1 MKINKILAAGI
12 AATLAVTSLSAV
24 VSAEPVT
31 KEFEMANTIGKIET
45 KGSLGGREL
54 ALLATEDPAT
64 GTIVQNPALAAGTG
78 TPAAGLVDTFVFIE
92 DGTFTNDNGI
102 IWLSK
107 VKLNV
112 TGIKGQKNSTS
123 KTYTYEFKNYKATYD
138 EFTGVWTK
146 GEQVYDGSGLW
157 WELESYASG
166 EAPLNALDISQF
178 VEVTSISID
187 VEAKNDGLDKAT
199 YTNWKNWNY
208 ADSLTCGKPFDTAAA
223 NVGVEKAI
231 NDAFQWYCGATMEIT
246 NQSTKDLYAFLE
258 KTTSDTTI
266 NRNKVQ
272 VLSSANAYNSGTL
285 YTGNGQREGNASRT
299 QTYKDADGTGTAPF
313 WFGGLASQ
321 CADFF
326 NKQTN
331 GKITFQFT
339 AKTKDSTDWKEGGIA
354 STEVGLKSTLA
365 GTNIGIFVNY
375 MQSTGSLV
383 SQGVVDSDAL
393 TVTFDISDILDDMG
407 GLTKGNISDI
417 YYGMNKGLDYK
428 SDDYTSIHA
437 GEAGDVVDYAPNGIW
452 YISDD
457 KHHAIGYIVE
467 KVILSYEDGA
477 DVEAAEEEVVD
488 EPEDVEEPEDIEEP
502 EEEEE
507 EEPEDFEEEPEE
519 EPEEEEEEP
528 EFVIEPEEEEE
539 ENNGDVDIIEPTND
553 AKADDDANPGT
564 GVALAV
570 VPAIVA
576 AAAVVVSKKRK

>member
-24 VSAEPVT
+24 VGAEAVT
-31 KEFEMANTIGKIET
+31 KEFEMANTVGTIET

-54 ALLATEDPAT
+54 ALIAKQEGGAL
-64 GTIVQNPALAAGTG
+64 VQNDDLKAGKG
-78 TPAAGLVDTFVFIE
+78 TPAAVDQFIFVE
-92 DGTFTNDNGI
+92 DGNFVGSNGTV
-102 IWLSK
+102 LLNS
-107 VKLNV
+107 VKLNI

-123 KTYTYEFKNYKATYD
+123 KTYTYDFANFDAN
-138 EFTGVWTK
+138 WN
-146 GEQVYDGSGLW
+146 QVYDGSGIYWVLN
-157 WELESYASG
+157 SYPSG
-166 EAPLNALDISQF
+166 QAPLNGLDISQF

-187 VEAKNDGLDKAT
+187 VTSKNTGLTKNE
-199 YTNWKNWNY
+199 YNNWKNWDY
-208 ADSLTCGKPFDTAAA
+208 TDSLTCYEKFSDATASA
-223 NVGVEKAI
+223 VGVEKAV
-231 NDAFQWYCGATMEIT
+231 NDAFGGYAGATMEIT

-258 KTTSDTTI
+258 KTTNDTTI

-272 VLSSANAYNSGTL
+272 VLSSAAAYRAGSL
-285 YTGNGQREGNASRT
+285 YTGWGQTEGTASAT
-299 QTYKDADGTGTAPF
+299 QSYKDSDGTGTAPF

-339 AKTKDSTDWKEGGIA
+339 AKASSGSDWKEGGIA

-365 GTNIGIFVNY
+365 GTNMGIFVNY
-375 MQSTGSLV
+375 EQSTGSLV
-383 SQGVVDSDAL
+383 SLGVVDSDAL
-393 TVTFDISDILDDMG
+393 TVTFDISDILNDMG

-437 GEAGDVVDYAPNGIW
+437 GEAGDAVTYAPNGIW

-477 DVEAAEEEVVD
+477 DVDAAEEEVVD
-488 EPEDVEEPEDIEEP
+488 EPEDVEEPEDIEE
-502 EEEEE
+502 EE
-507 EEPEDFEEEPEE
+507 EEPEDIDEPEE

-539 ENNGDVDIIEPTND
+539 ENNGDVDIIEPTNT

>member
-24 VSAEPVT
+24 VGAEAVT
-31 KEFEMANTIGKIET
+31 KEFEMANTVGTIET

-54 ALLATEDPAT
+54 ALLATESGGAL
-64 GTIVQNPALAAGTG
+64 VQNPDLAAGTG
-78 TPAAGLVDTFVFIE
+78 TPAAGSVDKFIFVE
-92 DGTFTNDNGI
+92 DGNFDGSNGVV
-102 IWLSK
+102 LLNS
-107 VKLNV
+107 VKLNI
-112 TGIKGQKNSTS
+112 TGIKGQKNATS
-123 KTYTYEFKNYKATYD
+123 KTYTYDFANFDAN
-138 EFTGVWTK
+138 WN
-146 GEQVYDGSGLW
+146 QVYDGSGIYWVLN
-157 WELESYASG
+157 SYASG
-166 EAPLNALDISQF
+166 EAPLNGLDISQF

-187 VEAKNDGLDKAT
+187 VTSKNTGLTKNE
-199 YTNWKNWNY
+199 YNNWKNWDY
-208 ADSLTCGKPFDTAAA
+208 TDSLTCYQAFNTAAA

-231 NDAFQWYCGATMEIT
+231 NDAFQYYAGGTMEIS

-272 VLSSANAYNSGTL
+272 VLSSAAAYRAGSL
-285 YTGNGQREGNASRT
+285 YTGWGQTEGTSSAT
-299 QTYKDADGTGTAPF
+299 QSYKDSDGTGTAPF

-339 AKTKDSTDWKEGGIA
+339 AKASSGSDWKEGGIA

-365 GTNIGIFVNY
+365 GTNMGIFVNY
-375 MQSTGSLV
+375 EQSTGSLV
-383 SQGVVDSDAL
+383 SLGVVDSDAL
-393 TVTFDISDILDDMG
+393 TVTFDISDILNDMG

-437 GEAGDVVDYAPNGIW
+437 GEAGDAVTYAPNGIW

-477 DVEAAEEEVVD
+477 DVDAAEEEVVD
-488 EPEDVEEPEDIEEP
+488 EPEDVEEPEDIEE
-502 EEEEE
+502 EE
-507 EEPEDFEEEPEE
+507 EEPEDIEEPEE
-519 EPEEEEEEP
+519 EPEEEEEEEP

-539 ENNGDVDIIEPTND
+539 ENNGDVDIIEPTNT

>member
-24 VSAEPVT
+24 VGAEAVT
-31 KEFEMANTIGKIET
+31 KEFEMANTVGTIET
-45 KGSLGGREL
+45 KGNLGGREL
-54 ALLATEDPAT
+54 ALIAEANAGVL
-64 GTIVQNPALAAGTG
+64 VQNPDLAAGTG
-78 TPAAGLVDTFVFIE
+78 TPAAGTVDQFVFVE
-92 DGTFTNDNGI
+92 DGNFSGSNGT
-102 IWLSK
+102 IWLNS
-107 VKLNV
+107 VKLNI

-123 KTYTYEFKNYKATYD
+123 KTYTYDFANFEDAAL
-138 EFTGVWTK
+138 TK
-146 GEQVYDGSGLW
+146 QVYDGSGKYWVLN
-157 WELESYASG
+157 SYASG
-166 EAPLNALDISQF
+166 EAPLNGLDISQF

-187 VEAKNDGLDKAT
+187 VTSKNTGLDKNT
-199 YTNWKNWNY
+199 YNNWKNWDY
-208 ADSLTCGKPFDTAAA
+208 TDSLTCYKAFNTAAA

-231 NDAFQWYCGATMEIT
+231 NDAFQYYAGATMEIS

-272 VLSSANAYNSGTL
+272 LLSSASAYTAGTL
-285 YTGNGQREGNASRT
+285 YTGLGQTEGNASRT
-299 QTYKDADGTGTAPF
+299 QSYKDSDGTGTAPF

-339 AKTKDSTDWKEGGIA
+339 AKASSGSDWKEGGIA

-365 GTNIGIFVNY
+365 GTNMGIFVNY

-383 SQGVVDSDAL
+383 SLGVVDSDAL
-393 TVTFDISDILDDMG
+393 TVTFDISDILGDMG

-437 GEAGDVVDYAPNGIW
+437 GEAGDAVTYAPNGVW

-477 DVEAAEEEVVD
+477 DVDAAEEEVVD
-488 EPEDVEEPEDIEEP
+488 EPEDVEEPEDIEE
-502 EEEEE
+502 EE
-507 EEPEDFEEEPEE
+507 EEPEDIEEPEE

-539 ENNGDVDIIEPTND
+539 ENNGDVDIIEPTNT

>member
-24 VSAEPVT
+24 VGAEAVT
-31 KEFEMANTIGKIET
+31 KEFEMANTVGTIET

-54 ALLATEDPAT
+54 ALLATESGGAL
-64 GTIVQNPALAAGTG
+64 VQNPDLAAGKG
-78 TPAAGLVDTFVFIE
+78 TPAAGSVDKFIFVE
-92 DGTFTNDNGI
+92 DGNFDGSNGVV
-102 IWLSK
+102 LLNS
-107 VKLNV
+107 VKLNI
-112 TGIKGQKNSTS
+112 TGIKGQKNATS
-123 KTYTYEFKNYKATYD
+123 KTYTYDFANFDAN
-138 EFTGVWTK
+138 WN
-146 GEQVYDGSGLW
+146 QVYDGSGIYWVLN
-157 WELESYASG
+157 SYASG
-166 EAPLNALDISQF
+166 EAPLNGLDISQF

-187 VEAKNDGLDKAT
+187 VTSKNTGLTKNE
-199 YTNWKNWNY
+199 YNNWKNWDY
-208 ADSLTCGKPFDTAAA
+208 TDSLTCYQAFNTAAA

-231 NDAFQWYCGATMEIT
+231 NDAFQYYAGGTMEIS

-272 VLSSANAYNSGTL
+272 VLSSAAAYRAGSL
-285 YTGNGQREGNASRT
+285 YTGWGQTEGTSSAT
-299 QTYKDADGTGTAPF
+299 QSYKDSDGTGTAPF

-339 AKTKDSTDWKEGGIA
+339 AKASSGSDWKEGGIA

-365 GTNIGIFVNY
+365 GTNMGIFVNY
-375 MQSTGSLV
+375 EQSTGSLV
-383 SQGVVDSDAL
+383 SLGVVDSDAL
-393 TVTFDISDILDDMG
+393 TVTFDISDILNDMG

-437 GEAGDVVDYAPNGIW
+437 GEAGDAVTYAPNGIW

-477 DVEAAEEEVVD
+477 DVDAAEEEVVD
-488 EPEDVEEPEDIEEP
+488 EPEDVEEPEDIEE
-502 EEEEE
+502 EE
-507 EEPEDFEEEPEE
+507 EEPEDIEEPEE
-519 EPEEEEEEP
+519 EPEEEEEEEP

-539 ENNGDVDIIEPTND
+539 ENNGDVDIIEPTNT

>member
-24 VSAEPVT
+24 VGAEAVT
-31 KEFEMANTIGKIET
+31 KEFEMANTVGTIET

-54 ALLATEDPAT
+54 ALLATESGGAL
-64 GTIVQNPALAAGTG
+64 VQNPDLAAGTG
-78 TPAAGLVDTFVFIE
+78 TPAAGSVDKFIFVE
-92 DGTFTNDNGI
+92 DGNFDGSNGVV
-102 IWLSK
+102 LLNS
-107 VKLNV
+107 VKLNI
-112 TGIKGQKNSTS
+112 TGIKGQKNATS
-123 KTYTYEFKNYKATYD
+123 KTYTYDFANFD
-138 EFTGVWTK
+138 SNWN
-146 GEQVYDGSGLW
+146 QVYDGSGIYWVLN
-157 WELESYASG
+157 SYASG
-166 EAPLNALDISQF
+166 EAPLNGLDISQF

-187 VEAKNDGLDKAT
+187 VTSKNTGLTKNE
-199 YTNWKNWNY
+199 YNNWKNWDY
-208 ADSLTCGKPFDTAAA
+208 TDSLTCHQAFNTAAA

-231 NDAFQWYCGATMEIT
+231 NDAFQYYAGGTMEIS

-272 VLSSANAYNSGTL
+272 VLSSAAAYRAGSL
-285 YTGNGQREGNASRT
+285 YTGWGQTEGTSSAT
-299 QTYKDADGTGTAPF
+299 QSYKDSDGTGTAPF

-339 AKTKDSTDWKEGGIA
+339 AKASSGSDWKEGGIA

-365 GTNIGIFVNY
+365 GTNMGIFVNY
-375 MQSTGSLV
+375 EQSTGSLV
-383 SQGVVDSDAL
+383 SLGVVDSDAL
-393 TVTFDISDILDDMG
+393 TVTFDISDILNDMG

-437 GEAGDVVDYAPNGIW
+437 GEAGDAVTYAPNGIW

-477 DVEAAEEEVVD
+477 DVDAAEEEVVD
-488 EPEDVEEPEDIEEP
+488 EPEDVEEPEDIEE
-502 EEEEE
+502 EE
-507 EEPEDFEEEPEE
+507 EEPEDIEEPEE
-519 EPEEEEEEP
+519 EPEEEEEEEP

-539 ENNGDVDIIEPTND
+539 ENNGDVDIIEPTNT

>member
-24 VSAEPVT
+24 VSAEAVT
-31 KEFEMANTIGKIET
+31 KEFEMANTVGTIET
-45 KGSLGGREL
+45 KGSIGGREL
-54 ALLATEDPAT
+54 ALLAESDGKGAL
-64 GTIVQNPALAAGTG
+64 VQNEDLEAGKG
-78 TPAAGLVDTFVFIE
+78 TPVDADVDTFIFVE
-92 DGTFTNDNGI
+92 DGKFKGSNGVVF
-102 IWLSK
+102 LNS

-123 KTYTYEFKNYKATYD
+123 KTYTYDFANFDKN
-138 EFTGVWTK
+138 WN
-146 GEQVYDGSGLW
+146 QVYDGSGIYWVLN
-157 WELESYASG
+157 SYASG
-166 EAPLNALDISQF
+166 KAPLNGLDISQF

-187 VEAKNDGLDKAT
+187 VTSKNTGLDKNT
-199 YTNWKNWNY
+199 YNNWKNWDY
-208 ADSLTCGKPFDTAAA
+208 TAPLTCYQEFDDSKAST
-223 NVGVEKAI
+223 VGVEAAI
-231 NDAFQWYCGATMEIT
+231 NDAFGKAAWVGGTMEIS

-258 KTTSDTTI
+258 KTTNDTTI

-272 VLSSANAYNSGTL
+272 VLSSAAAYRAGSL
-285 YTGNGQREGNASRT
+285 YTGWGQTEGTSSAT
-299 QTYKDADGTGTAPF
+299 QSYKDSDGTGTAPF

-339 AKTKDSTDWKEGGIA
+339 AKASSGSDWKEGGIA

-365 GTNIGIFVNY
+365 GTNMGIFVNY
-375 MQSTGSLV
+375 EQSTGSLV
-383 SQGVVDSDAL
+383 SLGVVDSDAL
-393 TVTFDISDILDDMG
+393 TVTFDISDILNDMG

-437 GEAGDVVDYAPNGIW
+437 GEAGDAVTYAPNGIW

-477 DVEAAEEEVVD
+477 DVDAAEEEVVD
-488 EPEDVEEPEDIEEP
+488 EPEDVEEPEDIEE
-502 EEEEE
+502 EE
-507 EEPEDFEEEPEE
+507 EEPEDIEEPEE
-519 EPEEEEEEP
+519 EPEEEEEEEP

-539 ENNGDVDIIEPTND
+539 ENNGDVDIIEPTNT